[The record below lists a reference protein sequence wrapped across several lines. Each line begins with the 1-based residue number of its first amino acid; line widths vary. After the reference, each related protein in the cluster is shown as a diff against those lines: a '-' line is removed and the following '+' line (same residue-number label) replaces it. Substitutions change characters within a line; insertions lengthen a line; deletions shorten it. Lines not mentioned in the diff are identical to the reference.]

1 MPAASGAGSAPL
13 PSITHSDEPSGAGP
27 ARIRPGS
34 GMAAPGTALGSPTQ
48 PNPALGALHGSCQPQ
63 RSDSAAP
70 QSPHTS
76 PSPGCPLPAAHP
88 SLIPSQPCPPIS
100 PSWAPFPGCFSSFLP
115 SWQLITIF
123 SLVFGGASWA
133 ARLVTR
139 AAKRSHS
146 RDQALP
152 FPVSPGASPGTAV
165 TRLVPP
171 RLSFLLT
178 SLGA

>member
-63 RSDSAAP
+63 RSGSAAP

-76 PSPGCPLPAAHP
+76 PGPGCPLPAAHP

-100 PSWAPFPGCFSSFLP
+100 PSWAPFSGCFSSFLP

-123 SLVFGGASWA
+123 SLVFWGQAGLPGLSPVLLKVHIPGI
-133 ARLVTR
+133 RPCPFPSLPVPPR
-139 AAKRSHS
+139 HS
-146 RDQALP
+146 RDPARSS
-152 FPVSPGASPGTAV
+152 SP
-165 TRLVPP
+165 RWVPD
-171 RLSFLLT
+171 
-178 SLGA
+178 